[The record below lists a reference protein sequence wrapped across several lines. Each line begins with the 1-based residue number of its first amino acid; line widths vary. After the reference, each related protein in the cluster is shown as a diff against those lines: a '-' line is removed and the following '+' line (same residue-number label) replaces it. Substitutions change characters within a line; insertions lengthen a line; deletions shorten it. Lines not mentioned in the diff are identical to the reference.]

1 MKGYQSTV
9 SKIVSPS
16 QMFFFGFHLLKEL
29 TTMYR
34 DGWQILLAED
44 QGIVEAYLWLMSD
57 EREDG
62 NAQIPKIVW
71 KDNFEASES
80 VALWRNADHVGA
92 YLLSLQGSLI
102 LNMPAWSWD

>member
-1 MKGYQSTV
+1 
-9 SKIVSPS
+9 
-16 QMFFFGFHLLKEL
+16 MFFFGFHLLKEL

-44 QGIVEAYLWLMSD
+44 QA
-57 EREDG
+57 
-62 NAQIPKIVW
+62 NAQIPKIDW

-80 VALWRNADHVGA
+80 VALWINADHVGA

>member
-1 MKGYQSTV
+1 
-9 SKIVSPS
+9 
-16 QMFFFGFHLLKEL
+16 
-29 TTMYR
+29 MYR